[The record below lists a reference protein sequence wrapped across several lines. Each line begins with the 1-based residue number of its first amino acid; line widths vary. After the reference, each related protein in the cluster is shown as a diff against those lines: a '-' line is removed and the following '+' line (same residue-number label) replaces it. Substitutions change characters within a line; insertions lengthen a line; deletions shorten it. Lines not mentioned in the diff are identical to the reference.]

1 MTVGLDLT
9 VRRRLHVVGVGGP
22 GMSAVALALAEMGHE
37 VSGSDIRE
45 SSTLVR
51 LRESGV
57 RVHLGHDAAL
67 VDSCDGVT
75 ASPAIPGS
83 NVEVAAARS
92 RGRFLSR
99 AEMLAAI
106 CAVRPTVGVAGTHGK
121 TTTTSLLVS
130 AMDEAGLH
138 PSFVVGGEMLDT
150 GVNARW
156 DNGPWTVVEVD
167 ESDGTHLHLPLAAT
181 ILTNVDIDHLDHFAD
196 FDAIVD
202 SFRRYLSAIAGP
214 KIVCL
219 DDPGCRRVLDGL
231 ENPDEPSIITYGS
244 HPDAHVRFESIESHH
259 GRTRFDVI
267 LSGGAPVSVS
277 TDLRGV
283 HNVANITAVMAMAQ
297 ALGIPWEPVVAAV
310 ASFAGVGRRFQIIG
324 VENGITCV
332 DDYAHLPREIDAVL
346 RAARSAGDAWSRV
359 VAVFQPNRFNR
370 MSVLSPAY
378 ADCFTSADVVII
390 TDIYASGTERIEG
403 VTGEMVV
410 RAVREA
416 HPDADV
422 RWAPRRDTLA
432 RFVAPILESGDLCIS
447 MGCGDV
453 ETLPGEILNILREHH
468 GRHVHQPRRS
478 ESRSLEQGTH
488 GHD

>member
-1 MTVGLDLT
+1 MITRLDLS
-9 VRRRLHVVGVGGP
+9 VHRRIHVVGVGGP
-22 GMSAVALALAEMGHE
+22 GMSAIALALAEMGHE
-37 VSGSDIRE
+37 ISGSDIRE
-45 SSTLVR
+45 SPTLDR
-51 LRESGV
+51 LRASGV
-57 RVHLGHDAAL
+57 RVHLGHEATL
-67 VDSCDGVT
+67 VDGCDGVT
-75 ASPAIPGS
+75 ASPAIPS
-83 NVEVAAARS
+83 ANVEVAAAHS

-99 AEMLAAI
+99 AEMMAAI

-130 AMDEAGLH
+130 ALHEAGLL

-156 DNGPWTVVEVD
+156 DSGPWTVVEVD
-167 ESDGTHLHLPLAAT
+167 ESDGTHLQLPLAAT
-181 ILTNVDIDHLDHFAD
+181 ILTNVDVDHLDHFTD

-214 KIVCL
+214 KVVCL

-231 ENPDEPSIITYGS
+231 GNPADASIITYGA
-244 HPDAHVRFESIESHH
+244 HPEAHVRFDAVEARH
-259 GRTRFDVI
+259 GRTSFEVSI
-267 LSGGAPVSVS
+267 AGAASRSVS
-277 TDLRGV
+277 TGLRGV
-283 HNVANITAVMAMAQ
+283 HNVANITAVMAMTR
-297 ALGIPWEPVVAAV
+297 ALGITWDPVVTAV
-310 ASFAGVGRRFQIIG
+310 AGFAGVGRRFQIVG
-324 VENGITCV
+324 VESGITCV
-332 DDYAHLPREIDAVL
+332 DDYAHLPREIEAVL
-346 RAARSAGDAWSRV
+346 RAARSSGDDWRRV

-378 ADCFTSADVVII
+378 ADCFTSADVVIV
-390 TDIYASGTERIEG
+390 TDIYASGTVSIEG

-432 RFVAPILESGDLCIS
+432 RFVAPILEAGDLCIS

-453 ETLPGEILNILREHH
+453 ETLPGEILAILRENH
-468 GRHVHQPRRS
+468 GRHVHEPRRFGS
-478 ESRSLEQGTH
+478 ERH